1 MRGSSVCVNQQ
12 DTPYS
17 VAHADAPGRGHAH
30 ITYGMKTARVTR
42 TCAIT
47 LPD

>member
-17 VAHADAPGRGHAH
+17 VAHADAPL
-30 ITYGMKTARVTR
+30 VTR
-42 TCAIT
+42 PGGGT
-47 LPD
+47 LTLHLA